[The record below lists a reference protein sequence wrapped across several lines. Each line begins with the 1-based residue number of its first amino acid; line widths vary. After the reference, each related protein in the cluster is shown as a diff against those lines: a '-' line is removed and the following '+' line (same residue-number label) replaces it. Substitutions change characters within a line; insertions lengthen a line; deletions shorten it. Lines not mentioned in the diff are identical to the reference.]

1 MFMGLEQDIQQS
13 KFRNDYQ
20 KGLVNIIYT
29 HGFLTEKLKTIFS
42 RSGIT
47 SQQYNILR
55 ILRGAGKPLS
65 TLELRKRMLVK
76 MSDTSRLVDRLILKD
91 FVKKVICSTDKRLVD
106 ISIMPAGLAL
116 LKDMEKYNV
125 DMDELLQSLTDEEV
139 QTLNNLLDKIR
150 IA

>member
-1 MFMGLEQDIQQS
+1 MGIEQDIQQT

-20 KGLVNIIYT
+20 KGLVNLIYT
-29 HGFLTEKLKTIFS
+29 HGFITEKLKGIFI

-91 FVKKVICSTDKRLVD
+91 LVKKVTCPKDKRLVD
-106 ISIMPAGLAL
+106 ISITSTGLNL
-116 LKDMEKYNV
+116 LLELEKFNEE
-125 DMDELLQSLTDEEV
+125 MDQLLHPLTSEEV
-139 QTLNNLLDKIR
+139 NSLNILLDKIR
-150 IA
+150 AV

>member
-1 MFMGLEQDIQQS
+1 MGIEQDIQQT

-20 KGLVNIIYT
+20 KGLVNLIYT
-29 HGFLTEKLKTIFS
+29 HGFVTEKLKSIFS
-42 RSGIT
+42 RSDIT

-91 FVKKVICSTDKRLVD
+91 FVKKITCTKDKRLVD
-106 ISIMPAGLAL
+106 ISITAAGLKL
-116 LKDMEKYNV
+116 LTHLEKYNEE
-125 DMDELLQSLTDEEV
+125 MDELLQPLTQEEV
-139 QTLNNLLDKIR
+139 LMLNTLLDKIR
-150 IA
+150 TL

>member
-1 MFMGLEQDIQQS
+1 MGIEQDIQQT

-20 KGLVNIIYT
+20 KGLVNLIYT
-29 HGFLTEKLKTIFS
+29 HGFITEKLKGIFTK
-42 RSGIT
+42 SGIT

-91 FVKKVICSTDKRLVD
+91 LVKKVTCPKDKRLVD
-106 ISIMPAGLAL
+106 ISITSAGLNL
-116 LKDMEKYNV
+116 LLELEKFN
-125 DMDELLQSLTDEEV
+125 DEMDQLLHPLTSEEV
-139 QTLNNLLDKIR
+139 NSLNILLDKIR
-150 IA
+150 AV

>member
-1 MFMGLEQDIQQS
+1 MGIEQDIQQT

-20 KGLVNIIYT
+20 KGLVNLIYT
-29 HGFLTEKLKTIFS
+29 HGFVTEKLKSIFS
-42 RSGIT
+42 RSDIT

-91 FVKKVICSTDKRLVD
+91 FVKKITCTKDKRLVD
-106 ISIMPAGLAL
+106 ISITAAGLKL
-116 LKDMEKYNV
+116 LTHLEKYNEE
-125 DMDELLQSLTDEEV
+125 MDELLQPLTQEEV
-139 QTLNNLLDKIR
+139 LILNTLLDKIR
-150 IA
+150 TL

>member
-1 MFMGLEQDIQQS
+1 MGIEQDIQQT

-20 KGLVNIIYT
+20 KGLVNLIYT
-29 HGFLTEKLKTIFS
+29 HGFVTEKLKSIFS
-42 RSGIT
+42 RSDIT

-91 FVKKVICSTDKRLVD
+91 FVKKITCTKDKRLVD
-106 ISIMPAGLAL
+106 ISITTAGLKL
-116 LKDMEKYNV
+116 LTHLEKYNEE
-125 DMDELLQSLTDEEV
+125 MDELLQPLTQEEV
-139 QTLNNLLDKIR
+139 LMLNTLLDKIR
-150 IA
+150 NL

>member
-1 MFMGLEQDIQQS
+1 MGIEQDIQQT

-20 KGLVNIIYT
+20 KGLVNLIYT
-29 HGFLTEKLKTIFS
+29 HGFITEKLKGIFI

-91 FVKKVICSTDKRLVD
+91 LVKKVTCPKDKRLVD
-106 ISIMPAGLAL
+106 ISITSTGLNL
-116 LKDMEKYNV
+116 LLGLEKFNEE
-125 DMDELLQSLTDEEV
+125 MDQLLHPLTSEEV
-139 QTLNNLLDKIR
+139 NSLNILLDKIR
-150 IA
+150 AV

>member
-1 MFMGLEQDIQQS
+1 MGIEQDIQQT

-20 KGLVNIIYT
+20 KGLVNLIYT
-29 HGFLTEKLKTIFS
+29 HGFVTEKLKSIFS
-42 RSGIT
+42 RSDIT

-91 FVKKVICSTDKRLVD
+91 FVKKITCTKDKRLVD
-106 ISIMPAGLAL
+106 ISITTAGLKL
-116 LKDMEKYNV
+116 LTHLEKYNEE
-125 DMDELLQSLTDEEV
+125 MDELLQPLTQEEV
-139 QTLNNLLDKIR
+139 LMLNTLLDKIR
-150 IA
+150 TL